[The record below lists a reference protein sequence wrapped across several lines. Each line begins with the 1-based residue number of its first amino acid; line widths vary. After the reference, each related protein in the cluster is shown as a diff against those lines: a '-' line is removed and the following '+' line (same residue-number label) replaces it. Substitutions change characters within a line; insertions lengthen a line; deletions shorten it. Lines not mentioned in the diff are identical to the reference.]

1 MERAADLPVNA
12 DSMVR
17 EQIASRGITNPR
29 VLAAMAKVPRH
40 EFVPEPLA
48 GEAYEDHPLPI
59 GYTQTISQPYIV
71 ALMTELLQIQS
82 GAKVLDV
89 GTGSGYQAAILAE
102 VGAQVY
108 SIEIVEPLAR
118 SSAELLRRLGY
129 ASVQVKQGDGYWGW
143 PEHAPYDAIVC
154 AATADYIPPPLVA
167 QLKPGGRLVI
177 PLGDV
182 RAQQSLVLVEK
193 GPEENITVRNIAPVM
208 FVPLTREDGK

>member
-1 MERAADLPVNA
+1 
-12 DSMVR
+12 MVR

-29 VLAAMAKVPRH
+29 VLAAMAKVPRC
-40 EFVPEPLA
+40 EFVPGPLV

-59 GYTQTISQPYIV
+59 GYNQTISQPYIV
-71 ALMTELLQIQS
+71 ALMTELLQIQP
-82 GAKVLDV
+82 GQRVLDV

-129 ASVQVKQGDGYWGW
+129 VNVQVKQGDGYWGW
-143 PEHAPYDAIVC
+143 PEHAPYDAIIV
-154 AATADYIPPPLVA
+154 AATADHIPPPLVA

-193 GPEENITVRNIAPVM
+193 GPEENITMRNIAPVM